1 MHTYSVTSNVP
12 GGFGKVMLVRKRG
25 GEEVY
30 AMKVLKKEAL
40 VRRNQVYTM
49 SMSMYYVYY
58 VLACACACIK
68 CSTLEGGAP
77 SRCGI
82 LTDVVPLSGET
93 GWS

>member
-49 SMSMYYVYY
+49 SMSMSMYYVYFMH
-58 VLACACACIK
+58 VHVHVACACCM
-68 CSTLEGGAP
+68 CM
-77 SRCGI
+77 CMY
-82 LTDVVPLSGET
+82 
-93 GWS
+93 

>member
-40 VRRNQVYTM
+40 VRRNQAYVYWA
-49 SMSMYYVYY
+49 YVYY
-58 VLACACACIK
+58 PI
-68 CSTLEGGAP
+68 G
-77 SRCGI
+77 
-82 LTDVVPLSGET
+82 
-93 GWS
+93 

>member
-49 SMSMYYVYY
+49 YLCTMCMHVHVH
-58 VLACACACIK
+58 VLSA
-68 CSTLEGGAP
+68 L
-77 SRCGI
+77 
-82 LTDVVPLSGET
+82 L
-93 GWS
+93 

>member
-1 MHTYSVTSNVP
+1 M
-12 GGFGKVMLVRKRG
+12 MLVRKRG

-58 VLACACACIK
+58 VLACLACACIE

>member
-1 MHTYSVTSNVP
+1 M
-12 GGFGKVMLVRKRG
+12 MLVRKRG

-82 LTDVVPLSGET
+82 LIDVLPLSGET
-93 GWS
+93 GRS

>member
-49 SMSMYYVYY
+49 YYVYY
-58 VLACACACIK
+58 MHVHGMLACACCM
-68 CSTLEGGAP
+68 CMLH
-77 SRCGI
+77 
-82 LTDVVPLSGET
+82 VHVHVLSALL
-93 GWS
+93 